1 MGGVSCLGGA
11 AGRRSRWANCARS
24 RNSFFSRLSRSC
36 LMRAT
41 MAEASLLPSGPI
53 TAFGLGGL
61 ISRESMDVAM
71 VSSSGSLCDRR
82 DRVGLGPRGSKP
94 RARGFFFFGFSG
106 EGVFT
111 SSSTFAGFRKSLAKR
126 PGFGGLALS
135 TTTAS
140 TGSEGV
146 LGERGILVVL
156 GCLGAAS
163 PRARRRRDVQCVL
176 APHQSRHI
184 GR

>member
-1 MGGVSCLGGA
+1 
-11 AGRRSRWANCARS
+11 
-24 RNSFFSRLSRSC
+24 
-36 LMRAT
+36 
-41 MAEASLLPSGPI
+41 
-53 TAFGLGGL
+53 
-61 ISRESMDVAM
+61 MDVAM

-163 PRARRRRDVQCVL
+163 PRARRGERRRDVQCVL
-176 APHQSRHI
+176 PQAVSPYRAAKGLALVDSASLASVLQAASEVCF
-184 GR
+184 